1 MFYSSEIELAAN
13 DSQQTW
19 KTLQNLLA
27 NKPSERTQVPKNLL
41 VDGLIINDPNII
53 LNNFIE
59 FFTNIGTKLAQTPG
73 ETDFNTISKFL
84 CKRVGSSMYL
94 NPLSPTEI
102 FIIINPLGSKKAVG
116 CDDIPSEFIKSSA
129 DVIAQYL
136 HSYFN
141 FAFNFGIF
149 PESCKIA
156 KVVPIH
162 KSGSKLEVG
171 NYRPISILTCFSKI
185 LEKLIH
191 QRMSTFF

>member
-41 VDGLIINDPNII
+41 VDDLIIDDPNLI
-53 LNNFIE
+53 LYNFNE

-84 CKRVGSSMYL
+84 SKRVGSSMHL

-102 FIIINPLGSKKAVG
+102 FIIINPLEPKQSVR

-129 DVIAQYL
+129 DDIAQYL
-136 HSYFN
+136 HYYFN
-141 FAFNFGIF
+141 FALNFGIF
-149 PESCKIA
+149 PESCNKA

-162 KSGSKLEVG
+162 KSGSKLEMG
-171 NYRPISILTCFSKI
+171 NY
-185 LEKLIH
+185 
-191 QRMSTFF
+191 